1 MEPIIVNGN
10 GTETG
15 LLDAMVEGALDGLCL
30 LTADG
35 IILKAN
41 RLALEILDVSLAE
54 VIGRPATS
62 VLTRN
67 GRECS
72 VLAEVR
78 QQKLTVTAVETFGDG
93 RRVLV
98 SGTPIFDETGELR
111 HIVLNL
117 RDTTGMS
124 RVMRRLQ
131 ETFGASEPYR
141 PPTGT
146 SDTRDLAI
154 PEAVF
159 RSEVMRTQH
168 NKAIQYAAVDSPV
181 LLLGETGTGKGV
193 FARLVHRASPR
204 SAGPFVEVNCGA
216 IPEGLIEAELF
227 GYVKG
232 AFTGADS
239 KGKTGL
245 VELAHMG
252 TLLLNEIGDLPVGL
266 QVKLLRFLEDGE
278 VWSIG
283 ALKPKRPNVRVVAA
297 TNRDL
302 ARMIREGSF
311 RGDLFYRL
319 NVLTINIPPLRE
331 HRADIADLVDMML
344 AKLERKVGRR
354 RAFAPD
360 ALEALANYRF
370 PGNIRELWNLVE
382 RLVVTTAG
390 ETIMPRDLPAE
401 IASATDPARPDE
413 HERPSLR
420 KARQKVEAQLLRDAL
435 TQFGTQARAAKHL
448 GVTQST
454 IARKARQY
462 GLSGNGAA

>member
-1 MEPIIVNGN
+1 MIEA
-10 GTETG
+10 G
-15 LLDAMVEGALDGLCL
+15 LLDAMLEGALDGLCL

-35 IILKAN
+35 FILKAN
-41 RLALEILDVSLAE
+41 HLAFEILGLPQDE
-54 VIGRPATS
+54 MIGRQAAT
-62 VLTRN
+62 VLTQN

-72 VLAEVR
+72 VLDEVR
-78 QQKLTVTAVETFGDG
+78 KQKLTVTAVQTFGDG

-98 SGTPIFDETGELR
+98 SGTPVCDETGKLQ
-111 HIVLNL
+111 HIILNL

-124 RVMRRLQ
+124 RVLRRLQ
-131 ETFGASEPYR
+131 ETVGASEPYR
-141 PPTGT
+141 PPAGS
-146 SDTRDLAI
+146 SDTRDLAT

-159 RSEVMRTQH
+159 RSEIMRMQH
-168 NKAIQYAAVDSPV
+168 DKAIQYAAVDSPV

-193 FARLVHRASPR
+193 FSRLVHRASPR

-401 IASATDPARPDE
+401 IASAEDPARPDE

>member
-1 MEPIIVNGN
+1 MVPVNVSGN
-10 GTETG
+10 MIDAG

-30 LTADG
+30 LTAEG

-41 RLALEILDVSLAE
+41 HLAFEILALTKDEM
-54 VIGRPATS
+54 IGRPAAA
-62 VLTRN
+62 VLTQN

-72 VLAEVR
+72 VLDEVR
-78 QQKLTVTAVETFGDG
+78 KQKLTVTAVQTFGDG

-98 SGTPIFDETGELR
+98 SGTPVCDETGKLQ
-111 HIVLNL
+111 HIILNL

-131 ETFGASEPYR
+131 ETVGVSEPYR
-141 PPTGT
+141 PPAGS

-159 RSEVMRTQH
+159 RSEIMRMQH
-168 NKAIQYAAVDSPV
+168 DKAIQYAAVDSPV

-193 FARLVHRASPR
+193 FSRLVHRASLR

-239 KGKTGL
+239 RGKTGL

-252 TLLLNEIGDLPVGL
+252 TLLLNEIGDLPIGL

-283 ALKPKRPNVRVVAA
+283 AIKPKRPNVRVVAA

-302 ARMIREGSF
+302 AQMIRGGSF
-311 RGDLFYRL
+311 RGDLYYRL

-331 HRADIADLVDMML
+331 HPGDIADLVDMML

-354 RAFAPD
+354 RTFAPD
-360 ALEALANYRF
+360 ALEALAGYPF

-382 RLVVTTAG
+382 RLVVTTAE
-390 ETIMPRDLPAE
+390 ETIMLHDLPAE
-401 IASATDPARPDE
+401 IASAAESGPLDH

-435 TQFGTQARAAKHL
+435 TRFGTQARAAKHL

-454 IARKARQY
+454 VARKARQY